1 MIALLADIHGN
12 REAMAACLADAER
25 KAAERYVFLGD
36 LVGYGADPGW
46 VIDRAMEYVARGA
59 IAILGNHDAAAAGRQ
74 VAMNE
79 TAAAAIAWTRAKL
92 DAAQR
97 DFLEKL
103 PLSVEDGERLYVH
116 ASADEPARWH
126 YVLDAY
132 RARKS
137 FEATPARQ
145 TFCGHVHSPALYLLS
160 QTDKLFGFRPTAGV
174 AIPLLGNRRFLAV
187 LGAVGQPRDHNPAA
201 CYALLDEARNMLTY
215 VRVPY
220 DVASAA
226 RKIRDA
232 GLPAVLATRLE
243 QGY

>member
-46 VIDRAMEYVARGA
+46 VIDRAKEYVARGA
-59 IAILGNHDAAAAGRQ
+59 VAVLGNHDAAAAGRQ

-79 TAAAAIAWTRAKL
+79 TAAAAIAWTRGKL

-103 PLSVEDGERLYVH
+103 PLSVDDGDRLYVH

-232 GLPAVLATRLE
+232 GLPAVLAARLE

>member
-25 KAAERYVFLGD
+25 RNADRYVFLGD

-46 VIDRAMEYVARGA
+46 VTDCAMDYVARGA
-59 IAILGNHDAAAAGRQ
+59 VAILGNHDAAAAGQQ

-79 TAAAAIAWTRAKL
+79 TAAAAIAWTRGKL

-97 DFLEKL
+97 NFLEKL
-103 PLSVEDGERLYVH
+103 PLSVADGDRLYVH
-116 ASADEPARWH
+116 ASADEPSRWH
-126 YVLDAY
+126 YVLDTG

-137 FEATPARQ
+137 LDATSAQ
-145 TFCGHVHSPALYLLS
+145 QSYCGHVHQPALYLL
-160 QTDKLFGFRPTAGV
+160 TRAAKLFAFTPTAGV
-174 AIPLLGNRRFLAV
+174 AIPLLPGRRSLAV

-201 CYALLDEARNMLTY
+201 CYALLDEARNMLAY
-215 VRVPY
+215 IRVPY

-232 GLPAVLATRLE
+232 GLPAVLAARLE

>member
-12 REAMAACLADAER
+12 REAMTACLADAER
-25 KAAERYVFLGD
+25 KAADRYVFLGD

-46 VIDRAMEYVARGA
+46 VVDRAMEYVARGA
-59 IAILGNHDAAAAGRQ
+59 IAILGNHDAAAAGKP

-79 TAAAAIAWTRAKL
+79 TAAAAIAWTRGKL

-97 DFLEKL
+97 NFLEKL
-103 PLSVEDGERLYVH
+103 PLSVADGDRLYVH

-126 YVLDAY
+126 YVLDAQ
-132 RARKS
+132 RARRS
-137 FEATPARQ
+137 LEATPAQQ

-160 QTDKLFGFRPTAGV
+160 QAGKLFGFTPTAGV
-174 AIPLLGNRRFLAV
+174 AIPLLGSRRFLAV

-215 VRVPY
+215 IRVAY

-226 RKIRDA
+226 RKICDA
-232 GLPAVLATRLE
+232 GLPPVLAARLE

>member
-79 TAAAAIAWTRAKL
+79 TAAAAIAWTRGKL

-103 PLSVEDGERLYVH
+103 SLSVEDGERLYVH

-137 FEATPARQ
+137 LEATPARQ

-232 GLPAVLATRLE
+232 GLPAVLAARLE